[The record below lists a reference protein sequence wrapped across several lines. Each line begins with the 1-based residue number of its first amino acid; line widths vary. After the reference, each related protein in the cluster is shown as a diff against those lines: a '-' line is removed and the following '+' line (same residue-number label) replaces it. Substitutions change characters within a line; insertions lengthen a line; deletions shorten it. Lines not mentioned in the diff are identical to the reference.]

1 MQATR
6 LLVLRHGE
14 TAWNQDTRIQ
24 GHTDIPLNPTGLWQA
39 RQLGEAL
46 AGESLAAVYA
56 SDLQRAWHTAQ
67 AVAQPHGLT
76 VVADTRLR
84 ERHFGH
90 LEGKTWLEIETHH
103 PAEAVLW
110 RTRQPEWT
118 PQDGESLVTLRAR
131 VLAAL
136 NELAARHMGQQVAL
150 VAHGGVLDAF
160 YRAATGLELQ
170 APRSWQLKNAAIN
183 RLLWTPESLTLVGWD
198 DVAHLETD
206 APSLDEKT
214 T

>member
-6 LLVLRHGE
+6 LIVLRHGE

-39 RQLGEAL
+39 SKLGEAL
-46 AGESLAAVYA
+46 SDEPLAAVYA
-56 SDLQRAWHTAQ
+56 SDLQRAWATAQ

-76 VVADTRLR
+76 VTAETGLR
-84 ERHFGH
+84 ERHFGG

-103 PAEAVLW
+103 PEEAVLW
-110 RTRQPEWT
+110 RTRQPEWV
-118 PQDGESLVTLRAR
+118 PQGGESLVTLRVR

-136 NELAARHMGQQVAL
+136 NQLAARHMGQQMAL
-150 VAHGGVLDAF
+150 VAHGGVLDVL

-183 RLLWTPESLTLVGWD
+183 RLLWTPESLTLVGWG

-206 APSLDEKT
+206 APSLDEQT